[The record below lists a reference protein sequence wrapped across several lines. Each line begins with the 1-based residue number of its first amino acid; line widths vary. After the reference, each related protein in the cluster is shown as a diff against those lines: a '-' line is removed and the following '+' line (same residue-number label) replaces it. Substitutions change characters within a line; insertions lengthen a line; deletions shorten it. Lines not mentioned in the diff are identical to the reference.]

1 MAMADTAVTRPLL
14 DLTDPRFLADPYPF
28 YRLLRERA
36 PVWRSPTGLWVLSR
50 YADIAAVSKDPRFGH
65 DFEGK
70 LSDPRERNEL
80 LDEPV
85 FRGLRLSM
93 LVRDPPDHTRLRGL
107 VVKAF
112 TARRLEEMRPKIE
125 ALVKTLLDKVE
136 PQRRMD
142 VIGDFARPLPVLVI
156 CELLGIPEEDR
167 PRFLSGYKVSGR
179 ALDPTPMTREELDEV
194 NAIAVRNRGY
204 FEELFERRRD
214 AEGEDLISAL
224 LHVRDEHDGRLTH
237 DELAANIGLL
247 FGAGHETTTHLIG
260 NGLLAL
266 HRNPE
271 QWRKLVA
278 DPTLAGQR
286 ARGAAA
292 LRFLGPA
299 HEPQGIRG
307 RHACGRHHR
316 AARRER
322 HVSSRRRQ
330 PRSGGLCGSRQ
341 ARHHAQERAAA
352 VVRRR
357 HPPLPRRA
365 ARADRGRDRVPPPGA
380 AAAGAN
386 ARGHRASGLE
396 VDHHVAGAHQARGE
410 VVMPG
415 ARNQKSGIRSQ
426 ESVIKIEGG
435 PLISDH

>member
-1 MAMADTAVTRPLL
+1 MAMADTATSRPLL

-36 PVWRSPTGLWVLSR
+36 PIWRSPTGLWVLTR
-50 YADIAAVSKDPRFGH
+50 YADVAAVSKDPRFGH

-107 VVKAF
+107 VAKAF

-125 ALVKTLLDKVE
+125 ALVEALLDKVE
-136 PQRRMD
+136 SRRKMD
-142 VIGDFARPLPVLVI
+142 VIADFARPLPVLVI

-214 AEGEDLISAL
+214 AEGDDLISAL
-224 LHVRDEHDGRLTH
+224 LHVLDEHDGRLTH

-278 DPTLAGQR
+278 EPGLAGNALEELLRFDSSVQLTSRKAFEDVTLADGTIVR
-286 ARGAAA
+286 RGESVMCLLGAANRDPEVYA
-292 LRFLGPA
+292 DPDKLDITRKNVRPLSFGGGIHHCLGA
-299 HEPQGIRG
+299 QL
-307 RHACGRHHR
+307 
-316 AARRER
+316 AR
-322 HVSSRRRQ
+322 
-330 PRSGGLCGSRQ
+330 
-341 ARHHAQERAAA
+341 
-352 VVRRR
+352 
-357 HPPLPRRA
+357 
-365 ARADRGRDRVPPPGA
+365 
-380 AAAGAN
+380 
-386 ARGHRASGLE
+386 
-396 VDHHVAGAHQARGE
+396 
-410 VVMPG
+410 
-415 ARNQKSGIRSQ
+415 
-426 ESVIKIEGG
+426 IEGEIAFRRLAQRLPG
-435 PLISDH
+435 LRLEDIEHPSWKRTITLRGLTKLEARW

>member
-1 MAMADTAVTRPLL
+1 MAMADTATSRPLL

-36 PVWRSPTGLWVLSR
+36 PVWRSPTGLWVLTR
-50 YADIAAVSKDPRFGH
+50 YADVAAVSKDPRFGH

-85 FRGLRLSM
+85 FQGLRLSM

-107 VVKAF
+107 VAKAF

-125 ALVKTLLDKVE
+125 ALVETLLDKVA
-136 PQRRMD
+136 PRGKMD
-142 VIGDFARPLPVLVI
+142 VIADFARPLPVLVI
-156 CELLGIPEEDR
+156 CELLGIPEQDR

-214 AEGEDLISAL
+214 AEGDDLISAL

-266 HRNPE
+266 HRSPE

-278 DPTLAGQR
+278 EPSLAGNALEELLRFDSSVQLTSRKAFEDVTLADGTLVR
-286 ARGAAA
+286 RGESVMCLLGAANRDPEA
-292 LRFLGPA
+292 YADPEKLDITRKNVRPLSFGGGIHHCLGA
-299 HEPQGIRG
+299 QL
-307 RHACGRHHR
+307 
-316 AARRER
+316 AR
-322 HVSSRRRQ
+322 
-330 PRSGGLCGSRQ
+330 
-341 ARHHAQERAAA
+341 
-352 VVRRR
+352 
-357 HPPLPRRA
+357 
-365 ARADRGRDRVPPPGA
+365 
-380 AAAGAN
+380 
-386 ARGHRASGLE
+386 
-396 VDHHVAGAHQARGE
+396 
-410 VVMPG
+410 
-415 ARNQKSGIRSQ
+415 
-426 ESVIKIEGG
+426 IEGEIAFRRLAQRLPG
-435 PLISDH
+435 LALEDIEHPSWKRTITLRGLTKLEARW

>member
-1 MAMADTAVTRPLL
+1 MAMAENLTQRPLL

-28 YRLLRERA
+28 YRVLRERV
-36 PVWRSPTGLWVLSR
+36 PIWRSPTGLWVLSR
-50 YADIAAVSKDPRFGH
+50 YADVAAVSKDPRFGH
-65 DFEGK
+65 DFEGN

-142 VIGDFARPLPVLVI
+142 VVGDFARPLPVLVI
-156 CELLGIPEEDR
+156 CELLGIPEADR

-278 DPTLAGQR
+278 DPTLAGNALEELLRYDSSVQLTSR
-286 ARGAAA
+286 KAFEDVTLADGTIVRRGESVMCLLGAANRDPEA
-292 LRFLGPA
+292 YAHPEELDITRKNVRPLSFGGGIHHCLGA
-299 HEPQGIRG
+299 QL
-307 RHACGRHHR
+307 
-316 AARRER
+316 ARIEGEIAF
-322 HVSSRRRQ
+322 RR
-330 PRSGGLCGSRQ
+330 L
-341 ARHHAQERAAA
+341 AQR
-352 VVRRR
+352 
-357 HPPLPRRA
+357 LP
-365 ARADRGRDRVPPPGA
+365 
-380 AAAGAN
+380 
-386 ARGHRASGLE
+386 GLE
-396 VDHHVAGAHQARGE
+396 LEDIEHPAWKPTITLRGLTKLEARW
-410 VVMPG
+410 
-415 ARNQKSGIRSQ
+415 
-426 ESVIKIEGG
+426 
-435 PLISDH
+435 

>member
-1 MAMADTAVTRPLL
+1 MAMADTATSRPLL

-36 PVWRSPTGLWVLSR
+36 PVWRSPTGLWVLTR
-50 YADIAAVSKDPRFGH
+50 YADVAAVSKDPRFRH

-85 FRGLRLSM
+85 FQGLRLSM

-107 VVKAF
+107 VAKAF

-125 ALVKTLLDKVE
+125 ALVETLLDKVE
-136 PQRRMD
+136 PRGKMD
-142 VIGDFARPLPVLVI
+142 VIADFARPLPVLVI

-214 AEGEDLISAL
+214 AEGDDLISAL

-266 HRNPE
+266 HRSPE

-278 DPTLAGQR
+278 EPSLAGNALEELLRFDSSVQLTSRKAFEDVTLADGPLVR
-286 ARGAAA
+286 RGESVMCLLGAANRDPEVYA
-292 LRFLGPA
+292 DPDKLDITRKNVRPLSFGGGIHHCLGA
-299 HEPQGIRG
+299 QL
-307 RHACGRHHR
+307 
-316 AARRER
+316 AR
-322 HVSSRRRQ
+322 
-330 PRSGGLCGSRQ
+330 
-341 ARHHAQERAAA
+341 
-352 VVRRR
+352 
-357 HPPLPRRA
+357 
-365 ARADRGRDRVPPPGA
+365 
-380 AAAGAN
+380 
-386 ARGHRASGLE
+386 
-396 VDHHVAGAHQARGE
+396 
-410 VVMPG
+410 
-415 ARNQKSGIRSQ
+415 
-426 ESVIKIEGG
+426 IEGEIAFRRLAQRLPG
-435 PLISDH
+435 LTLDDIEHPSWKRTITLRGLNKLEARW

>member
-278 DPTLAGQR
+278 DPTLAGNALEELLRYDSSVQLTSR
-286 ARGAAA
+286 KAFEDVTLADGTIVRRGESVMCLLGAANRDPEA
-292 LRFLGPA
+292 YADPDKLDITRKNVRPLSFGGGIHHCLGA
-299 HEPQGIRG
+299 QL
-307 RHACGRHHR
+307 
-316 AARRER
+316 AR
-322 HVSSRRRQ
+322 
-330 PRSGGLCGSRQ
+330 
-341 ARHHAQERAAA
+341 
-352 VVRRR
+352 
-357 HPPLPRRA
+357 
-365 ARADRGRDRVPPPGA
+365 
-380 AAAGAN
+380 
-386 ARGHRASGLE
+386 
-396 VDHHVAGAHQARGE
+396 
-410 VVMPG
+410 
-415 ARNQKSGIRSQ
+415 
-426 ESVIKIEGG
+426 IEGEIAFRRLAQRLPG
-435 PLISDH
+435 LTLEDIEHPAWKSTITLRGLTKLEARW